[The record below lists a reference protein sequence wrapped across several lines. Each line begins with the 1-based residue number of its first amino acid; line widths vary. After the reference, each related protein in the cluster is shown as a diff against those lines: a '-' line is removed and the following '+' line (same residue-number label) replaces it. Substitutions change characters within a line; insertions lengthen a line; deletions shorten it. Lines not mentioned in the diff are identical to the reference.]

1 MSLLEGET
9 RYKVLGYREFD
20 STGDNTPHARSDGQV
35 KVTQFMFDADEIEYV
50 WKVSGYRDI
59 YTVVSQGQGLGS
71 GIGGGG
77 GSAPELPT
85 IGQLWPSGYPYPL
98 YMDLGDGAGGDGSGG
113 DGSGGGGGGGTTTES
128 DYRQAYATSV
138 INLDS
143 KPAALLYYDFDYE
156 SGTTV
161 PNQGTVSGADLTVG
175 SGTSWDVTDGV
186 RSLRVG
192 GNNDFN
198 IGGAVSG
205 SISDANTLGAG
216 FTFIVRYK
224 YESAYNNYG
233 VLFTTG
239 SWDSYLMHNSA
250 SGNIYTGHDPSANL
264 VASVAGTTAAS
275 PGEWNTLVYRSDAAT
290 NITLQLWRDSDLV
303 NPLKTFDVNTPE
315 KTWTRANG
323 NAPSQTITQ
332 VQIDDTGNSS
342 QVLVHSMGA
351 WNFKMTDAEV
361 QTLLTRPTI

>member
-1 MSLLEGET
+1 MSLLAGET
-9 RYKVLGYREFD
+9 RYKVVGYREFEKD
-20 STGDNTPHARSDGQV
+20 GDHPTHARSAGPV
-35 KVTQFMFDADEIEYV
+35 KTTQFMFDADEIEYV
-50 WKVSGYRDI
+50 WKVNGYRDV

-71 GIGGGG
+71 GTGGGGG

-98 YMDLGDGAGGDGSGG
+98 YMDQG
-113 DGSGGGGGGGTTTES
+113 DGSGGGGDTGGGGGTATES

-143 KPAALLYYDFDYE
+143 RPAALLYYDFDYE

-161 PNQGTVSGADLTVG
+161 PNQGTVAGADLTVG
-175 SGTSWDVTDGV
+175 SATSWDVTNGV

-198 IGGAVSG
+198 IAGAVSG
-205 SISDANTLGAG
+205 SISDANTLASG

-250 SGNIYTGHDPSANL
+250 NGTIYTGHDPSGNL

-290 NITLQLWRDSDLV
+290 NITLSLWRDSDLT
-303 NPLKTFDVNTPE
+303 NPLKTFDFNSPE

-323 NAPSQTITQ
+323 TPPSETITQ
-332 VQIDDTGNSS
+332 VQIDDTGSSS

-351 WNFKMTDAEV
+351 WNFEMTDAEV

>member
-1 MSLLEGET
+1 MSLLDDEI
-9 RYKVLGYREFD
+9 RYKVVGYREFE
-20 STGDNTPHARSDGQV
+20 SAGDNTPHARSAGPI

-50 WKVSGYRDI
+50 WQVAGYRDV

-77 GSAPELPT
+77 GGAPELPT

-98 YMDLGDGAGGDGSGG
+98 YMDQGTGD
-113 DGSGGGGGGGTTTES
+113 GGGGDTGGGGPATES

-205 SISDANTLGAG
+205 SISDLNNLGAG

-224 YESAYNNYG
+224 YESAYNDYG

-250 SGNIYTGHDPSANL
+250 NGTIYTGHDPSGNL
-264 VASVAGTTAAS
+264 VASAAGTTAAV

-290 NITLQLWRDSDLV
+290 NITLQLWRDADLV
-303 NPLKTFDVNTPE
+303 NPLKTFDVNSPE
-315 KTWTRANG
+315 KTWTRSNG
-323 NAPSQTITQ
+323 TPPTDTITQ

-351 WNFKMTDAEV
+351 WNFEMTDAEV

>member
-1 MSLLEGET
+1 MSLLDDEI
-9 RYKVLGYREFD
+9 RYKVVGYREFE
-20 STGDNTPHARSDGQV
+20 SAGDNTPHARSAGPI

-50 WKVSGYRDI
+50 WQVAGYRDV

-77 GSAPELPT
+77 GGGPELPT

-98 YMDLGDGAGGDGSGG
+98 YMDQGTGD
-113 DGSGGGGGGGTTTES
+113 GGGGDTGGGGPATES

-205 SISDANTLGAG
+205 SISDLNNLGAG

-224 YESAYNNYG
+224 YESAYNDYG

-250 SGNIYTGHDPSANL
+250 NGTIYTGHDPSGNL
-264 VASVAGTTAAS
+264 VASAAGTTAAV

-290 NITLQLWRDSDLV
+290 NITLQLWRDADLV
-303 NPLKTFDVNTPE
+303 NPLKTFDVNSPE
-315 KTWTRANG
+315 KTWTRSNG
-323 NAPSQTITQ
+323 TPPTQNITQ

-351 WNFKMTDAEV
+351 WNFEMTDAEV

>member
-1 MSLLEGET
+1 MSLLDGEI
-9 RYKVLGYREFD
+9 RYEVLGYREVYP
-20 STGDNTPHARSDGQV
+20 SGVSSSTPHARSAGQI
-35 KVTQFMFDADEIEYV
+35 KTTQFMFDADELEYV
-50 WKVSGYRDI
+50 WQVNGYRDV
-59 YTVVSQGQGLGS
+59 YTKVSQGQGLGS

-98 YMDLGDGAGGDGSGG
+98 YMDLGDGSGD
-113 DGSGGGGGGGTTTES
+113 GGGGDTGGGPATES

-143 KPAALLYYDFDYE
+143 RPTALLYYDFDYE

-205 SISDANTLGAG
+205 SISDLNNLGSG

-224 YESAYNNYG
+224 YESAYNDYG

-250 SGNIYTGHDPSANL
+250 SGTIYTGHDPSGNL

-275 PGEWNTLVYRSDAAT
+275 PGEWNTLVYRSDAST
-290 NITLQLWRDSDLV
+290 NIRLGLWRDSDLV
-303 NPLKTFDVNTPE
+303 NPLKTFDVNSPE
-315 KTWTRANG
+315 KTWERLNG
-323 NAPSQTITQ
+323 TPPSETITQ
-332 VQIDDTGNSS
+332 VQIDDTGSSS

-351 WNFKMTDAEV
+351 WNFEMTDAEV